1 MMPATFARITGA
13 VYLLYF
19 LTAIGS
25 ALLAPGV
32 TGLGSLAPDAFN
44 GSTYQLGVALGLVST
59 SLYLALV
66 GLFYRLFRP
75 VNSTVALLALVFGV
89 MGCAVTAFGT
99 VLQHAPLVVASAEP
113 KLALVFL
120 KVNAQALHVALV
132 FFGTFQLFLGYL
144 IYRSNFLPRLIGV
157 LIAVAGVG
165 WLTALGPGLPSPLAI
180 VVAVLGG
187 VAEGALMLWL
197 LVYGVRQTSSV
208 SGRDALRHNHLARPE

>member
-1 MMPATFARITGA
+1 MGPATFARITGA
-13 VYLLYF
+13 TYLLYF
-19 LTAIGS
+19 LTAIGG

-32 TGLGSLAPDAFN
+32 SGPGTLAPDAFS

-59 SLYLALV
+59 CLYLAVV
-66 GLFYRLFRP
+66 GLLYRLFLP
-75 VNSTVALLALVFGV
+75 VNGTVALLALVFGV

-99 VLQHAPLVVASAEP
+99 VLQHAPLVVASADPE
-113 KLALVFL
+113 LALVFL

-165 WLTALGPGLPSPLAI
+165 WLTALGPGLPALLAI
-180 VVAVLGG
+180 VVALLGA

-197 LVYGVRQTSSV
+197 LVFGVRQTSSV
-208 SGRDALRHNHLARPE
+208 T

>member
-1 MMPATFARITGA
+1 MRPATFARITGA

-19 LTAIGS
+19 LTAIAS
-25 ALLAPGV
+25 VLLAPGV
-32 TGLGSLAPDAFN
+32 TGPGRLAPDAFN
-44 GSTYQLGVALGLVST
+44 GSTYQLGVALGMVAT

-75 VNSTVALLALVFGV
+75 VNSTVALLALLFGV
-89 MGCAVTAFGT
+89 MGCAVTTFGI
-99 VLQHAPLVVASAEP
+99 VLQHAPSIVASSEP
-113 KLALVFL
+113 NLALVFL

-165 WLTALGPGLPSPLAI
+165 WLTALGPGPPWPLAI
-180 VVAVLGG
+180 GVAVLGG
-187 VAEGALMLWL
+187 SAEVALMLWL
-197 LVYGVRQTSSV
+197 LVLGVKQ
-208 SGRDALRHNHLARPE
+208 RPADYSTAEAGG